1 MLSGFLIADRE
12 AAARQ
17 RQRLEARAAGRPLV
31 GLSWR
36 SRNAAYGVP
45 KSLKLS
51 DLLPVL
57 RPDIFWVDLQYGDT
71 AAERSAIAGAG
82 AEVWRDPDV
91 DPLRDL
97 DAAAA
102 QAAAL
107 DLVITTSNTTA
118 HLSGALGVPTWL
130 LLPAPGYGLLWYWF
144 LDRSD
149 SPFYPS
155 MRCFRQSR
163 AGDWTGVIAAAGT
176 ALESWRAGRQAD

>member
-17 RQRLEARAAGRPLV
+17 RQRLGARAAGRPLA

-36 SRNAAYGVP
+36 SRNAAYGEP
-45 KSLKLS
+45 KSLALT
-51 DLLPVL
+51 DLLPLL
-57 RPDIFWVDLQYGDT
+57 RPDVFWVDLQYGDT
-71 AAERSAIAGAG
+71 AAERSAAAAAGV
-82 AEVWRDPDV
+82 ELWRDPDA
-91 DPLRDL
+91 DPLHDM

-102 QAAAL
+102 QTAAL

-118 HLSGALGVPTWL
+118 HLAGALGVPTWL

-163 AGDWTGVIAAAGT
+163 AGDWDGVIAAAGA
-176 ALESWRAGRQAD
+176 ALENWRAERAAG